1 MDINAETYP
10 YTTEEAHL
18 RAVAEREAECYF
30 TDLTVRELATPK
42 ELERATVAY
51 HLLRALDDWVH
62 DRLGTPAPERDLM
75 TPEEYVVYGSTPIDS
90 LVESF

>member
-1 MDINAETYP
+1 MKINAETYP

-30 TDLTVRELATPK
+30 TDWQVRELASPK

-62 DRLGTPAPERDLM
+62 DRLGTPSPARDLM
-75 TPEEYVVYGSTPIDS
+75 TPEEYVVYGSTPVS
-90 LVESF
+90 HLMEES